1 MKKYNTIVDKIAKY
15 LRHEITYSNL
25 KTGQHIK
32 EAEIWKKFNVSRV
45 PVREAFRIL
54 QSEGYLELI
63 PNKGSYVKKISR
75 DYILQT
81 AKVYRLLAPVVLEK
95 AIPRYSKSTY
105 KKADS
110 LINKINKCRD
120 FSKIGYL
127 LWDFAIVI
135 YTPSQM
141 KFMLSIFEDIYKH
154 GIRILNELF
163 ENEANAKFKIDTHRK
178 FIELC
183 KDNKKDEAINLW
195 INFIDQMKVI
205 VLLDKPK

>member
-1 MKKYNTIVDKIAKY
+1 MKNYNTIVEKIAKY
-15 LRHEITYSNL
+15 LRHEITYSKLNA
-25 KTGQHIK
+25 GQHIK
-32 EAEIWKKFNVSRV
+32 ESQIWKEFNVSRV

-54 QSEGYLELI
+54 QSEGYIEMI

-75 DYILQT
+75 EYILQT

-95 AIPRYSKSTY
+95 AIPRYTKNTY

-110 LINKINKCRD
+110 LINKIHKCTD

-135 YTPSQM
+135 YSPSQM
-141 KFMLSIFEDIYKH
+141 KFILSIFEDIYKH
-154 GIRILNELF
+154 SIRVLNEIF
-163 ENEANAKFKIDTHRK
+163 ENESNAKFKIDTHRK

-183 KDNKKDEAINLW
+183 KNNKKDEAINLW
-195 INFIDQMKVI
+195 INFIDQIKVI